1 MESYLMNLKS
11 FIMFMHLSGLAIGI
25 GGAWILEAFIL
36 KHLKSST
43 ISRENFTVIKFI
55 ANFVSIGLAIL
66 WFSGLLFLLYYF
78 LYSPELLSNQK
89 VWAKVVIVIILTV
102 NGYFI
107 HRDLLPLIEQCVGST
122 LQEVLS
128 VGKLAHAL
136 FMGVISF
143 FSWIFPVVLGVSQSL
158 NFTVSGASILK
169 VYLFALAGTLI
180 IILLLIKPINSRIK
194 MQAVTD

>member
-89 VWAKVVIVIILTV
+89 VWAKVVIVIILTI

-158 NFTVSGASILK
+158 NFTV
-169 VYLFALAGTLI
+169 
-180 IILLLIKPINSRIK
+180 
-194 MQAVTD
+194 

>member
-11 FIMFMHLSGLAIGI
+11 FIMFIHLSGLAIGI

-36 KHLKSST
+36 KHLKFST

-78 LYSPELLSNQK
+78 LYTPELLSNQK
-89 VWAKVVIVIILTV
+89 VWAKVAIVIILTI

-158 NFTVSGASILK
+158 NFTVSGFSILK

-180 IILLLIKPINSRIK
+180 IILLLIKPINSKIQ
-194 MQAVTD
+194 MQPVIA

>member
-43 ISRENFTVIKFI
+43 ISRENFAVVKFI
-55 ANFVSIGLAIL
+55 SSFVSIGLAIL

-78 LYSPELLSNQK
+78 LYTPELLSNQK
-89 VWAKVVIVIILTV
+89 VWAKIAIVTMLTI

-107 HRDLLPLIEQCVGST
+107 HRDLLPLIEQCIGST

-128 VGKLAHAL
+128 VGKLAQVL
-136 FMGVISF
+136 FMGVVSF

-158 NFTVSGASILK
+158 NFTVSGLSILNI
-169 VYLFALAGTLI
+169 YLFALVGTLSI
-180 IILLLIKPINSRIK
+180 ALALIKPINSKIQ
-194 MQAVTD
+194 MQAVRA